1 MKATQKS
8 GVLSQIVCVNLDIH
22 LFYGRKQLRLED
34 LKNVSN
40 DQVPPR
46 ELASLGSKRICDGD
60 EIQKFLTLKRKAE
73 RACEQVAAR
82 FLGAYATSE
91 AKIVNLTATL
101 DQFSDQFK
109 ALKASFIDRYDDII
123 RSWKQKNPEWKSL
136 IERNQT
142 PKSEIERRL
151 RFDYQIFRVTE
162 VVGLLGINHEETI
175 HSGLSRAAMGLAG
188 QLFYEVAKDA
198 EYAYENSFKGRDS
211 VTRRALLPIH
221 SALEKLDSL
230 SFIDERIGPVMRR
243 IKKCLDDLPKSGPIE
258 GNDLNALLWLMTM
271 LSDSRKMQEY
281 GQSVMDGVVDKDIL
295 QTPVTS
301 DLLKDIGE
309 QAIEISPLSENPVVE
324 ERSTI
329 VGTYF

>member
-1 MKATQKS
+1 MKATQQS
-8 GVLSQIVCVNLDIH
+8 GVLNQIVCVNLDIH
-22 LFYGRKQLRLED
+22 LFYGRKQLHLED

-91 AKIVNLTATL
+91 AKIRDLTATL
-101 DQFSDQFK
+101 NQYSDEFK
-109 ALKASFIDRYDDII
+109 ALKASFLDRYEDII

-151 RFDYQIFRVTE
+151 RFDYQVFRVTE
-162 VVGLLGINHEETI
+162 VAGLMGMKGEEDI
-175 HSGLSRAAMGLAG
+175 RAGLNRAAVGLAG
-188 QLFYEVAKDA
+188 QLFHEVAKDA
-198 EYAYENSFKGRDS
+198 EYAYENSFRGRDS
-211 VTRRALLPIH
+211 VTRRALLPIN
-221 SALEKLDSL
+221 SGLEKLDSL

-243 IKKCLDDLPKSGPIE
+243 IKKCLADLPKSGPIE

-271 LSDSRKMQEY
+271 LSDSRMMQEY
-281 GQSVMDGVVDKDIL
+281 GQSVLDGAVNENDSQI
-295 QTPVTS
+295 PVTG
-301 DLLKDIGE
+301 DLLKDAGN
-309 QAIEISPLSENPVVE
+309 QAIEISPPENPVEVE
-324 ERSTI
+324 RPVI